1 MSIFNS
7 FLYVSPRRCIS
18 SPRAPGTAMKNR
30 IIPGPGNGQAML
42 LQARLV
48 PPHLAILRCAMQ
60 GAIERKTQK
69 NTDYSISRYL
79 QYFPVRSVRF
89 PISSGSTTG
98 NIIKSTI
105 SSGSNKWYARP
116 GKLT

>member
-69 NTDYSISRYL
+69 NTEKHRL
-79 QYFPVRSVRF
+79 QYLHVSPVFSSK
-89 PISSGSTTG
+89 ISKIPHFEWV
-98 NIIKSTI
+98 NHREHHQVHHFEWVKQMVCPA
-105 SSGSNKWYARP
+105 W
-116 GKLT
+116 